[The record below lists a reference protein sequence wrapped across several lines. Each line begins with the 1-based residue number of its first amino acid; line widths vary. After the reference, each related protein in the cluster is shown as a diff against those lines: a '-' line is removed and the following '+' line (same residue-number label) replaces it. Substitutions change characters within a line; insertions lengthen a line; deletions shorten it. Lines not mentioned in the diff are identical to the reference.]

1 MSATL
6 YSDNNG
12 ARVIVRHKGP
22 AGRGIAS
29 GGTTGQR
36 LVKQSDNDFDT
47 AWEDAAAIENAVIGP
62 AVAVEDNIMVFGAS
76 GQEAVDSGVALDEL
90 ATVTA
95 LAGKVDKDSTD
106 QGLSDQN
113 FTALLKAKLE
123 ALSPRGYVGS
133 FTLVAGLPPTCLP
146 GEYAV
151 VEDQNRFA
159 YCVVENT
166 WTLLSLSMT
175 AYAIAQLI
183 FNSTDVAA
191 NYPASVWG
199 VANCRVF
206 TALDKSNLDTHTQLL
221 NSFLGGAGAAV
232 TPYRTA
238 ASAYIVQNTDRTI
251 NCTSGTFNVTLPTAL
266 TNIGT
271 VFCIKNSG
279 LGVITLVCAVGT
291 EEIDGSA
298 TATVAAGASVTVQST
313 GVGDGYII
321 IG

>member
-1 MSATL
+1 MAATL

-22 AGRGIAS
+22 AGRGIAA
-29 GGTTGQR
+29 GGTTGQI
-36 LVKQSDNDFDT
+36 LQKKSADSFDT
-47 AWEDAAAIENAVIGP
+47 EWVTVAGVTDAVIGP
-62 AVAVEDNIMVFGAS
+62 ASAVEDNIMVFGAS
-76 GQEAVDSGVALDEL
+76 GQEAVDSGVALSDL

-95 LAGKVDKDSTD
+95 LAGKVDTD
-106 QGLSDQN
+106 GTKVLSDQN
-113 FTALLKAKLE
+113 FTALLKDKLN
-123 ALSPRGYVGS
+123 ALSPRGYAGS
-133 FTLVAGLPPTCLP
+133 YATTGALPSTCSP
-146 GEYAV
+146 GDYAV
-151 VEDQNRFA
+151 VEADNQFA
-159 YCVVENT
+159 YCVVADT

-175 AYAIAQLI
+175 AGAIAALI
-183 FNSTDVAA
+183 FNNTDYLA

-206 TALDKSNLDTHTQLL
+206 TNTDKSNLDAATTLL
-221 NSFLGGAGAAV
+221 NSLLSGAGAAI
-232 TPYRTA
+232 TPYRA
-238 ASAYIVQNTDRTI
+238 VSSAYIVQNTDRTI

-279 LGVITLVCAVGT
+279 AGTITVDCAVGT

-298 TATVAAGASVTVQST
+298 TATVAAGDSLTVQST
-313 GVGDGYII
+313 GVGAGYIV